1 MPGATEM
8 QTSPVPIRPTR
19 PTREARPA
27 ARGKDGPDTRVHE
40 WAQAASRML
49 VSTFFIATSVSN
61 MGETGFGFG
70 ALAIADSS
78 LIFNAM
84 IYSMAFAVLIGRFM
98 HIAALLLALALLWTS
113 TAEVTGGTQDLAS
126 YWQDLAIVGALFFM
140 AAQSG
145 SPISAAVKRARAR
158 GRTVTPRRVA
168 PGAVAGDG
176 AVNAPVHPSRH
187 HVARPV
193 AMPVFSSRRESTL
206 G

>member
-1 MPGATEM
+1 M
-8 QTSPVPIRPTR
+8 QTSTVPIRPSR
-19 PTREARPA
+19 PTRDARPA
-27 ARGKDGPDTRVHE
+27 APGGKAGSDTRVHH

-49 VSTFFIATSVSN
+49 VATFFIATSVSN
-61 MGETGFGFG
+61 MGEAEFGFG
-70 ALAIADSS
+70 GLAIAESS

-84 IYSMAFAVLIGRFM
+84 IYSMAFAVLIGRYM

-145 SPISAAVKRARAR
+145 SQVSAAFGRAMAR

-168 PGAVAGDG
+168 PGRRAGDS
-176 AVNAPVHPSRH
+176 AAEAPLHPSRH

-193 AMPVFSSRRESTL
+193 AMPMFASRRDTL
-206 G
+206 SN